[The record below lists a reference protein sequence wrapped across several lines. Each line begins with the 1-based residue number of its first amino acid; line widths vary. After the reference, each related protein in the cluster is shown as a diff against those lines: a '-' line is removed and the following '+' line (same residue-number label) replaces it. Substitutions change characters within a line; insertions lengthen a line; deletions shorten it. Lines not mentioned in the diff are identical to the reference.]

1 MDPIDSIKRRL
12 DSLLPGNH
20 RLLLLG
26 LLGFLIIITHD
37 NDYAGYSLEPRQA
50 FSSTATVT
58 EPPETSVSAIAVTES
73 AKTEIQA
80 IQRTPQITAL
90 QAASSEPIQVARKLI
105 ETQPESEPLPA
116 QDPTA
121 QAAPDFITQVKAG
134 DNLSLIF
141 KRAGLNARDVYEV
154 SNSQPK
160 STILNNLY
168 PGYQLE
174 FTFQQNPESRKK
186 LDTLTIIKNKLESV
200 EFSKIEEGYYVAT
213 EHTREPDI
221 RQVFREATIDDS
233 LFLAAQRGGMSAG
246 VTMEL
251 AGIFG
256 GVIDFLLD
264 TRKGDTFNLLY
275 EEKFVD
281 DEYIGYG
288 RILAAQ
294 FTNQGDTYTA
304 VRYVNQ
310 SGDSNFYNPDGESMR
325 KAFLRNPVDFT
336 RISSGFSL
344 SRKHP
349 ILSTIRAH
357 KGTDYAAPRGT
368 PVVAAGDGRVT
379 WASRNGSFGKLV
391 VVQHGEKFQ
400 TKYAHL
406 NAYAKGIKN
415 GARVKQGQVIGYVGS
430 TGGATG
436 PHLHYEFLMDGV
448 HRNSRTIHDKLPKAE
463 SVPNS
468 EMQRFKE
475 QTQIILA
482 QLETY
487 VSSTKNIAQNSVFSD
502 Q

>member
-1 MDPIDSIKRRL
+1 M
-12 DSLLPGNH
+12 SLL
-20 RLLLLG
+20 
-26 LLGFLIIITHD
+26 TH
-37 NDYAGYSLEPRQA
+37 
-50 FSSTATVT
+50 
-58 EPPETSVSAIAVTES
+58 
-73 AKTEIQA
+73 
-80 IQRTPQITAL
+80 AL
-90 QAASSEPIQVARKLI
+90 
-105 ETQPESEPLPA
+105 
-116 QDPTA
+116 
-121 QAAPDFITQVKAG
+121 
-134 DNLSLIF
+134 
-141 KRAGLNARDVYEV
+141 
-154 SNSQPK
+154 
-160 STILNNLY
+160 
-168 PGYQLE
+168 
-174 FTFQQNPESRKK
+174 
-186 LDTLTIIKNKLESV
+186 
-200 EFSKIEEGYYVAT
+200 
-213 EHTREPDI
+213 REPDI

-368 PVVAAGDGRVT
+368 PVVAAGDG
-379 WASRNGSFGKLV
+379 
-391 VVQHGEKFQ
+391 
-400 TKYAHL
+400 
-406 NAYAKGIKN
+406 
-415 GARVKQGQVIGYVGS
+415 QGDLGFPQGLLWQA
-430 TGGATG
+430 GGCPAW
-436 PHLHYEFLMDGV
+436 
-448 HRNSRTIHDKLPKAE
+448 
-463 SVPNS
+463 
-468 EMQRFKE
+468 
-475 QTQIILA
+475 
-482 QLETY
+482 
-487 VSSTKNIAQNSVFSD
+487 
-502 Q
+502 

>member
-1 MDPIDSIKRRL
+1 MDPFDFIKRRL
-12 DSLLPGNH
+12 DGLLPGNH

-26 LLGFLIIITHD
+26 LLGSLIIITHD
-37 NDYAGYSLEPRQA
+37 NDYADYSLEPRQA
-50 FSSTATVT
+50 ETSNAIVIESNIPATSTAIVGTDNS
-58 EPPETSVSAIAVTES
+58 EILDIQRSSQITSVQGNT
-73 AKTEIQA
+73 
-80 IQRTPQITAL
+80 
-90 QAASSEPIQVARKLI
+90 SEPIQTKPNNVEGQA
-105 ETQPESEPLPA
+105 EPAPLS
-116 QDPTA
+116 DLDSSSRSI
-121 QAAPDFITQVKAG
+121 PDFITQVKAG

-141 KRAGLNARDVYEV
+141 KRAGLNARDVYEI

-174 FTFQQNPESRKK
+174 FTFQQNPESGNK

-213 EHTREPDI
+213 EHTRQPDI
-221 RQVFREATIDDS
+221 KQVFREATIDDS

-246 VTMEL
+246 ATMEL

-275 EEKFVD
+275 EEKFLD
-281 DEYIGYG
+281 GEYIGYG

-304 VRYVNQ
+304 VRYVSQ

-406 NAYAKGIKN
+406 NDYAKGIKN

-468 EMQRFKE
+468 EMQRFRE

-482 QLETY
+482 QLETH
-487 VSSTKNIAQNSVFSD
+487 VSSTKNIAQNSVFSEH
-502 Q
+502 